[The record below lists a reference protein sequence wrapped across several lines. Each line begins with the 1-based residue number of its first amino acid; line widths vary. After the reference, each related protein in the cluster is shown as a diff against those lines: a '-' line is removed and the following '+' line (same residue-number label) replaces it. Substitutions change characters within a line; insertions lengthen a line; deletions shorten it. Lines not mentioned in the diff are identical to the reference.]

1 MKRQLFTSVN
11 GRHVAANPVA
21 RAIARAKLASM
32 LRDLKIYL
40 YLADNGDRS
49 EQTME
54 TITGIGT
61 VLAVVGHA
69 AESDPNMD
77 QDDPR
82 IKILRGGLSA
92 CQQCLEA
99 GKWYSQNAVAVE
111 SALDAAESLNKDLKP
126 DYINQSWRKLVGA
139 RL

>member
-1 MKRQLFTSVN
+1 MKRQFFARVS
-11 GRHVAANPVA
+11 GRHVGNNPVA

-32 LRDLKIYL
+32 LSDLKIYL
-40 YLADNGDRS
+40 YLADNGDKS

-61 VLAVVGHA
+61 MLAVVGHA
-69 AESDPNMD
+69 AESDPKID
-77 QDDPR
+77 PDDPR
-82 IKILRGGLSA
+82 VMLLRGGLSA
-92 CQQCLEA
+92 CRQCLEA
-99 GKWYSQNAVAVE
+99 GKWDSRNTVAVE

-126 DYINQSWRKLVGA
+126 DYINQSWHKLVGT